1 MENCK
6 EELKKWSRRTLK
18 RADKEIHKLK
28 EELKKLQ
35 ESDLT
40 QEKQEKIQQDRKGI
54 MRHIEE
60 RFDALFTS
68 SNNRNCEPALRN
80 IPGRVTEDMNRKLI
94 SEVTEDEVRKA
105 VFSMGSLKAPGL
117 DGLNGM
123 FYQKHWEIIKK
134 EVCAVV
140 KEIFQNGFL
149 PEEIGETIV
158 VLIPKVKDPEELNQ
172 LRPISC
178 CNFIYKIITRVIV
191 LRLKGFLKDIVS
203 PTQSAFVGG
212 RLIQDNVVIA
222 QEVYHSLNKKGREGS
237 QNIAIKL
244 DMNKAYDRLEWD
256 FLEMVL
262 RKFGFAEKWIDLVM
276 KCVRSA
282 SYRIKVNGELSK
294 KIKPQ
299 RGLRQGDPL
308 SPYLFILA
316 AEVFTTLMQ
325 EARTKGKITGL
336 KIAPTAPTLTHLL
349 FADDCIIFAK
359 AKEEEIF
366 QIITVLNEYTEASGQ
381 RINMNK
387 SGISFESQVPIQ
399 TRVDIEEILG
409 MTTWDTP
416 GKYLGLP
423 AIWGRSQNKALAWIE
438 EKIMNK
444 LEGWKE
450 RLLNQA
456 GKEIL
461 IKAVIQAMPSYIMNV
476 IKLPKSFCRRICAKV
491 ARFWWA
497 ASGKERAYLAK
508 QAWRVLKNPNAIWVQ
523 TLKSIYFP
531 DGNFWTASGKKG
543 ASWIWRSL
551 LQGRELLKESAK
563 WSIGNG
569 SKVRIWK
576 DNWIV
581 GRSGPLN
588 SNSTDDSRVKDLIA
602 NGEGWN
608 KRKIESMFS
617 QDICKEILS
626 TPVSVMNKEDHL
638 YWPWR
643 EDENYSIR
651 TGYYA
656 SRRIG
661 QNWKH
666 ENPSTSEDKRE
677 IWKEEVNPR
686 WTICRATALEATY
699 CKQVEKQ
706 QTHKTEIIRWK
717 TNLVKWRPPPENWL
731 KANVDAA
738 FKKDTGTG
746 AIAVVIRNHRGRI
759 MLGFSGKIQAR
770 SSIMAEAQAIRQA
783 LIIVNNLQMGRI
795 LIESDNL
802 KLVQAIK
809 SKTDLGEALAIIQD
823 IRILMETSPEKGVTW
838 TPRNGNRLAHAVA
851 KAAEAETLPGSHSA
865 NHGLRYKEDGM
876 MELGQAMMEGHVDE
890 AWLILRSS
898 LLWWTPLW
906 RVVVG
911 APIGP
916 SGLPHGE
923 SIEEKTG
930 FITPLSD
937 WVAFKLADAVYLEHA
952 TVPFH
957 EWVSWI
963 FPRLYLLLSIHYD
976 GEIVYDEKGSIVFR
990 SGQPI
995 ITYMTP
1001 EVNNLTSS
1009 KNLILH
1015 SVGQQEYEV
1024 NPDDGDDADEEP
1036 PKIPDDGE
1044 EEEEIN
1050 YYDDIQI
1057 ALIQPVI
1064 SRPYDWPDHF
1074 TRLNLEAMTF
1084 DWSFTQESPE
1094 QDQSNEL

>member
-1 MENCK
+1 MDLDIKGGRFTWFGNPRNGVVTRERIDRALVNWEWRVLYQQASLKALPAISSDHCPLVLDVNQVQRIEKTFKFEAFWTDHEECEN
-6 EELKKWSRRTLK
+6 T
-18 RADKEIHKLK
+18 
-28 EELKKLQ
+28 
-35 ESDLT
+35 
-40 QEKQEKIQQDRKGI
+40 DRKGI

-80 IPGRVTEDMNRKLI
+80 IPGRVTEDMNRELI

-105 VFSMGSLKAPGL
+105 VFSMGSLKAPGP

-140 KEIFQNGFL
+140 KEFFRNGFL

-178 CNFIYKIITRVIV
+178 CNFIYKIITKVIV
-191 LRLKGFLKDIVS
+191 LRLKRFLKDIVS

-299 RGLRQGDPL
+299 RGLHQGDPL

-387 SGISFESQVPIQ
+387 SGISFGSQVPIQ

-423 AIWGRSQNKALAWIE
+423 AIWGRYQNKALAWIE

-450 RLLNQA
+450 R
-456 GKEIL
+456 
-461 IKAVIQAMPSYIMNV
+461 
-476 IKLPKSFCRRICAKV
+476 RICAKV
-491 ARFWWA
+491 TRFWWA
-497 ASGKERAYLAK
+497 ASGKERGIHWKNWESITESKSNGGLGFKDLENQNLAYLAK

-551 LQGRELLKESAK
+551 LQGRKLLKESAK
-563 WSIGNG
+563 WSIGDG

-576 DNWIV
+576 DNWIA

-643 EDENYSIR
+643 EDGNYSIR

-677 IWKEEVNPR
+677 IWKEVWRMEVPQKIKMFLWKACHDILPVGSNLYKRKMASDPVCKICLKSSETVEHALLLCDWARATWFGAECQWTQTVETVSSIGKWMVECIKRLRAGGGGDQEKRVSKLGFLMWEIWKTGNNKLFQQQEVNPR

-699 CKQVEKQ
+699 WKQVEKQ
-706 QTHKTEIIRWK
+706 QTHKTEIIRRK

-838 TPRNGNRLAHAVA
+838 TPRNENRLAHAVA
-851 KAAEAETLPGSHSA
+851 KAAEAETLPAELERLEPGNETGKSGFHPDRQGSET
-865 NHGLRYKEDGM
+865 ED
-876 MELGQAMMEGHVDE
+876 L
-890 AWLILRSS
+890 
-898 LLWWTPLW
+898 
-906 RVVVG
+906 
-911 APIGP
+911 
-916 SGLPHGE
+916 
-923 SIEEKTG
+923 
-930 FITPLSD
+930 
-937 WVAFKLADAVYLEHA
+937 HA
-952 TVPFH
+952 TQDRAILKLRPGDY
-957 EWVSWI
+957 EAGEPQCESWA
-963 FPRLYLLLSIHYD
+963 
-976 GEIVYDEKGSIVFR
+976 EI
-990 SGQPI
+990 
-995 ITYMTP
+995 
-1001 EVNNLTSS
+1001 
-1009 KNLILH
+1009 
-1015 SVGQQEYEV
+1015 
-1024 NPDDGDDADEEP
+1024 
-1036 PKIPDDGE
+1036 
-1044 EEEEIN
+1044 
-1050 YYDDIQI
+1050 
-1057 ALIQPVI
+1057 
-1064 SRPYDWPDHF
+1064 
-1074 TRLNLEAMTF
+1074 
-1084 DWSFTQESPE
+1084 
-1094 QDQSNEL
+1094 